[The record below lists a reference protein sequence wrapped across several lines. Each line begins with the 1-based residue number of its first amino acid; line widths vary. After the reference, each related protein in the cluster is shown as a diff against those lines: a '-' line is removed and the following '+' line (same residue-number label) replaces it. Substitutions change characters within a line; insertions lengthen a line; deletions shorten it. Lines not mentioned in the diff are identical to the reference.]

1 MLGGAWHR
9 TSRAA
14 DPNTNR
20 SFGLTGPGLGWGLV
34 RRALEIVFAVFFAL
48 FFVGWLVFD
57 MPAALGLIDES
68 TGYYARE
75 IDPIFRDPPLW
86 LKTVGWFALAYG
98 PFYAAAAYGF
108 LRRANWLPYVLL
120 PLAGMVVATT
130 TVYFVEELAGDVR
143 PLNRTM
149 FFILNT
155 PYLVVP
161 VVAALYSALRRQDVD
176 PA

>member
-1 MLGGAWHR
+1 MKRGI
-9 TSRAA
+9 
-14 DPNTNR
+14 
-20 SFGLTGPGLGWGLV
+20 
-34 RRALEIVFAVFFAL
+34 EIAFAVFFAL
-48 FFVGWLVFD
+48 FLVGWLVFD

-108 LRRANWLPYVLL
+108 VRRAPWLPYVVL

-130 TVYFVEELAGDVR
+130 TVYFVEELVGDVQ
-143 PLNRTM
+143 PLNWTM
-149 FFILNT
+149 FYVLNT

-161 VVAALYSALRRQDVD
+161 VLAAVYSATLRTKTH
-176 PA
+176 P

>member
-1 MLGGAWHR
+1 
-9 TSRAA
+9 
-14 DPNTNR
+14 
-20 SFGLTGPGLGWGLV
+20 V
-34 RRALEIVFAVFFAL
+34 RRAVEIVFAIFFGL

-108 LRRANWLPYVLL
+108 VRRTTWLPYVLL
-120 PLAGMVVATT
+120 PLGGMVLATT
-130 TVYFVEELAGDVR
+130 TVYFVEELAGDIR
-143 PLNRTM
+143 PLNWAM
-149 FFILNT
+149 FYVLNT

-161 VVAALYSALRRQDVD
+161 VASAMYVTLSRRSLDSN
-176 PA
+176 